1 MRQLPSNI
9 SAISN
14 LLANLGNLLIV
25 RAEATRSR
33 GTGSLFMLLSGAS
46 RLIHEMRDALRHWPT
61 MTWGVKALVPAVSEQ
76 GDYEAARQAIGRVIQ
91 SCSDCHDGYRG

>member
-14 LLANLGNLLIV
+14 FLANLGNQLIV

-33 GTGSLFMLLSGAS
+33 GTGSLFTLLSGAS
-46 RLIHEMRDALRHWPT
+46 HLIHEMRDALRHWLPT
-61 MTWGVKALVPAVSEQ
+61 TWGVKARVPAVNCFVVTKQ
-76 GDYEAARQAIGRVIQ
+76 RRRQHTVMCRRYA
-91 SCSDCHDGYRG
+91 S

>member
-14 LLANLGNLLIV
+14 LIANPGSQLDV

-33 GTGSLFMLLSGAS
+33 IAGSLFALQYGMS
-46 RLIHEMRDALRHWPT
+46 RLIHELRDSLRHWPT
-61 MTWGVKALVPAVSEQ
+61 LTWGIQARVPAVSCFVTKQ
-76 GDYEAARQAIGRVIQ
+76 RRRHTVMCRRTVA
-91 SCSDCHDGYRG
+91 

>member
-9 SAISN
+9 SAISSFV
-14 LLANLGNLLIV
+14 ANLGSQLIV

-33 GTGSLFMLLSGAS
+33 GAGSLFALLYGTS

-61 MTWGVKALVPAVSEQ
+61 LTWGVKARVPAVSCFVTKQ
-76 GDYEAARQAIGRVIQ
+76 RQRQHTVMCRRAVA
-91 SCSDCHDGYRG
+91 

>member
-14 LLANLGNLLIV
+14 LLANLGNQLIV

-33 GTGSLFMLLSGAS
+33 GAGSLSALLSGTS
-46 RLIHEMRDALRHWPT
+46 HLIHEIRDVLRHWPT
-61 MTWGVKALVPAVSEQ
+61 LTWGLKARVPAVSCFVITKQ
-76 GDYEAARQAIGRVIQ
+76 RQRQHTDMCRRSVA
-91 SCSDCHDGYRG
+91 

>member
-1 MRQLPSNI
+1 MRQLLSNI

-14 LLANLGNLLIV
+14 LLANVGNLLIV

-33 GTGSLFMLLSGAS
+33 GSSSLFALLSGMS

-61 MTWGVKALVPAVSEQ
+61 LTWGTKALVPAVSCFVMKQ
-76 GDYEAARQAIGRVIQ
+76 RQRQHTVTCRRAVA
-91 SCSDCHDGYRG
+91 

>member
-14 LLANLGNLLIV
+14 LLANLGNQLIV

-33 GTGSLFMLLSGAS
+33 GTGSLFTLLTGATC
-46 RLIHEMRDALRHWPT
+46 LIHETRDALRHWPT
-61 MTWGVKALVPAVSEQ
+61 LTWGVKVRVPAVIQ
-76 GDYEAARQAIGRVIQ
+76 RQHTDMCRRPVA
-91 SCSDCHDGYRG
+91 